1 MRTRIR
7 RFLFCVMLMSLMAVV
22 FTLTLVNSSV
32 HAQESPDETVTEIT
46 DDQVNGI
53 AKKLYCP
60 VCENI
65 TLDTCPT
72 AACED
77 WRYEIRLQLE
87 AGLNEQQIIEDF
99 VRRFGDRVVGTP
111 VDPFL
116 HALSVFTPWV
126 LIALCL
132 VAAAQILAKKRDERP
147 QTSTASAND
156 EGKASDRY
164 QDIFERDVTGS

>member
-1 MRTRIR
+1 MQTHHL
-7 RFLFCVMLMSLMAVV
+7 RFLFRFVWVSLIVIVLGLALANGNVY
-22 FTLTLVNSSV
+22 
-32 HAQESPDETVTEIT
+32 AQETPDETNTAIT

-147 QTSTASAND
+147 QTATATAND
-156 EGKASDRY
+156 EGKTSDRY

>member
-1 MRTRIR
+1 METHKLRLLF
-7 RFLFCVMLMSLMAVV
+7 RFVWVSLIV
-22 FTLTLVNSSV
+22 FVLGLLLATDNVY
-32 HAQESPDETVTEIT
+32 AQDTPGDTVTTIT

-87 AGLNEQQIIEDF
+87 AGLSEQQIVEDF

-111 VDPFL
+111 IDPFL

-132 VAAAQILAKKRDERP
+132 VAAAQILAKKRHENP
-147 QTSTASAND
+147 STGSTAAND
-156 EGKASDRY
+156 EGTASDRY
-164 QDIFERDVTGS
+164 QDIFERDVAGS